1 MPKPLD
7 KPKKKWYHIY
17 IIGDTYALLRANARK
32 RSCKKGL
39 FKPPESLHGGNLD
52 KVRFCVMKK
61 FNRVLAM
68 LLAIITVLA
77 VLPISVLADD
87 WLNVDADKEQ
97 VENVTSTDITVTVD
111 PKALLSYIQDGD
123 LKGLIKGMSATGG
136 LGSIMTKEELL
147 AILPEEQIVDLIKS
161 IIGDIDAKALL
172 ACLDADKLLACV
184 DKDGLVSLLKD
195 MDLKSYVKDIDIL
208 MNYID
213 KGDIE
218 KAIDYIDTDALID
231 DYSAEL
237 MDLAL
242 DLAPETLFDI
252 VVLDKA
258 VKLEGIKVE
267 DAANLT
273 YIQTVI
279 GYTTLA
285 ETYVDNA
292 KLDAFVDANLNRF
305 SASIPAYVDKDI
317 LVGLFEDVE
326 ATLGQYIDEGL
337 AQAITMQAIADGV
350 MSYSDLSGD
359 YADFADAVAH
369 GVFAPIYDRLLN
381 GDGTNPAAM
390 DVKVLLFGDA
400 TLAPL
405 FPDLAALVNAGVV
418 DVEDLLNN
426 NVISLN
432 ELIINKVVD
441 VDKLAAQ
448 YGYAN
453 LVKTDVIKTQITTAI
468 NNGTLASA
476 DVVACLKDYDAAI
489 DAIGVEEAVAAV
501 GGYMTVI
508 NYVTNFKGLIN
519 SFDVKAIAKGILRDR
534 VITDIIDA
542 AGLIKAINV
551 RAFVNK
557 VDIKQLVKVVYE
569 SGIAQELFSQL
580 DLEAYLIKAFSIV
593 ATMQQTI
600 TEIKIDGVAITTQNE
615 DGFLKL
621 LPARVIDALENLV
634 PTLNELANIDDS
646 GKLYSASFA
655 ISYLDGEVEKTKEL
669 TFNFVLTAGTDMIR
683 AAAAKLSALLDKAG
697 YVALTD
703 GKLVAELRVPSEFAS
718 VLRIAL
724 EKMADSTDPAMNAL
738 KDKVLA
744 AYAAQPDDFIA
755 FAQDLT
761 LEEIVA
767 VLEAVDPALFGE
779 VYGKALASR
788 YAEVLLSYVERVTG
802 YDLSDNLEAQN
813 LVNTLATIPTFEV
826 FVEKLENVTG
836 YEITDRLPAK
846 INGYFDHTVYD
857 VIDKLAEI
865 AGYDFDMENLL
876 KAAAASTDPF
886 AYLYTAVVNKVE
898 NANGIYNFVKRN
910 AIRVADRLM
919 ATRVGNVIADNCLM
933 DFYRGNSTFVFA
945 KTVTFDARAL
955 VEKAF
960 NKALDV
966 VGSRVSAVSARE
978 EKIAEMFDMA
988 LDMILADTAYMTTG
1002 FDVTVKVNNL
1012 YRVTFTNN
1020 DGIVVLSTL
1029 LPVGTD
1035 LNKMLNYANFEDA
1048 EGWVN
1053 TATGDFV
1060 YRMPAQ
1066 DLVVKAFVEEE
1077 IEDTTPEDTTPEDT
1091 TPEETTPGDPE
1102 DTTPEETT
1110 PDDPEPPVE
1119 PEVEVEGLVGIT
1131 TDEFSYIISVE
1142 KNWNE
1147 YAEGLKFKLAK
1158 EFLSKVQAE
1167 GKNLVLTTVVPNA
1180 QKVTISNEMLQTL
1193 IAAATGDDVTFSYK
1207 FGGIE
1212 AVSGKKTVE
1221 CAFEG
1226 VNAISA
1232 FGTGVHFVLPF
1243 EGKSTDD
1250 EKTFVYVDGEEI
1262 SGVVANAATIE
1273 FNAPHFSTITIVN
1286 KYYFTDDT
1294 NTYVDN
1300 DLLSADSI
1308 AAITGQNNAGVSGWY
1323 AAGDKVEGTI
1333 VVQPMVGYEY
1343 VKTVVNGQDFF
1354 AGAFSFTMPAQAV
1367 TAKHYA
1373 KASVYNVYYYVNGVL
1388 NKTTPYTIADYATD
1402 KNAFAQTLASFVP
1415 QGFENQNGWDWFGKN
1430 SIVNNLGKDISLFWV
1445 NDTETKITVSFY
1457 VGTELVVSYEKT
1469 VAEWRDGEL
1478 AALKFNVDRAKP
1490 GYVWTYTT
1498 TDGDVALTDLT
1509 LNMLMTSIGE
1519 IKFYGVVDTR
1529 DYHVYTDG
1537 NATANKTD
1545 APAGTEITVSVMNKP
1560 GHTAAI
1566 KVYTTVDGITPGE
1579 AVAVTDG
1586 KFTMPASNVIV
1597 TVEYTEVTV
1606 TYNYITVTVPAGSV
1620 LNATDLT
1627 TLASAPADMVLYK
1640 VERTAEGALKL
1651 TYRYTGT
1658 FDETAFLAEV
1668 NALISA
1674 AQYVTTW
1681 IVNGVA
1687 YTSETEAMNATL
1699 PEGAAII
1706 GWTEMSQNVKVAIIE
1721 YTAPKTVSA
1730 WIIVCIVLAVLLLIA
1745 IIALIYVLHVTGK
1758 IAASWLTKVCVA
1770 IVGVFFAFC
1779 MLLAKVALK
1788 ILNFMGVK
1796 TEDILEELPEEEPV
1810 EDIPAVVLDIEAT
1823 EETAEEAVEEA
1834 PAEEATEETA
1844 EEVVEEA
1851 PVEEATEETAEEV
1864 VEEAPVEE
1872 ATEET
1877 AEEAVEEAP
1886 AEEATEEAA
1895 EEAVEEAPAE
1905 EAAEETAEEAVEE
1918 APAEEAAEETA
1929 EEAVEEAPAEE
1940 ATEEAAEEAV
1950 AEEAPVEE
1958 ATEEAAEEAVEEAP
1972 VEEATEDTA
1981 EEVVEEAPAEEA
1993 TEEAAEEVVEEAPVE
2008 EATEETAEEAVAEEA
2023 PVEEATEE
2031 AAEEVVEEAPVEE
2044 ATEEATEEVVEEE
2057 ASEEEK
2063 KDE

>member
-1 MPKPLD
+1 
-7 KPKKKWYHIY
+7 
-17 IIGDTYALLRANARK
+17 
-32 RSCKKGL
+32 
-39 FKPPESLHGGNLD
+39 
-52 KVRFCVMKK
+52 MKK

-87 WLNVDADKEQ
+87 WLNVDADKTT
-97 VENVTSTDITVTVD
+97 VENVTSTEITVTVD

-123 LKGLIKGMSATGG
+123 VKGLIKGMSATGG

-147 AILPEEQIVDLIKS
+147 AILPEEKILDLAKT

-172 ACLDADKLLACV
+172 DCLDADKLLACV
-184 DKDGLVSLLKD
+184 DKDGLVSLLTD
-195 MDLKSYVKDIDIL
+195 MDLKSYVKDIDVL
-208 MNYID
+208 MNYVD

-231 DYSAEL
+231 DYSKEL

-252 VVLDKA
+252 VDLDKA

-279 GYTTLA
+279 GYSTLA
-285 ETYVDNA
+285 EKYVDNA
-292 KLDAFVDANLNRF
+292 KLDAYVDANLNRF
-305 SASIPAYVDKDI
+305 SASIPAYVNKDI
-317 LVGLFEDVE
+317 LADLFDGVEDKLADYVNEDKAMAIVYKALDDGLLTL
-326 ATLGQYIDEGL
+326 ATLQAYDNFQDAL
-337 AQAITMQAIADGV
+337 AGGAI
-350 MSYSDLSGD
+350 
-359 YADFADAVAH
+359 
-369 GVFAPIYDRLLN
+369 APIYDRLLS

-426 NVISLN
+426 SVISLN

-441 VDKLAAQ
+441 VDKLATV

-468 NNGTLASA
+468 NGGVITSA

-508 NYVTNFKGLIN
+508 DYVTDLKALVNT
-519 SFDVKAIAKGILRDR
+519 FDVMAIAKSILRDR
-534 VITDIIDA
+534 VITDIIDVE
-542 AGLIKAINV
+542 GLIKAINV
-551 RAFVNK
+551 RAFVSK

-569 SGIAQELFSQL
+569 SGVAQELLSQL
-580 DLEAYLIKAFSIV
+580 DLEAYMIQAFSIM
-593 ATMQQTI
+593 ATMQKTI
-600 TEIKIDGVAITTQNE
+600 TEIEIDGVVITAQNE
-615 DGFLKL
+615 EGYIKL
-621 LPARVIDALENLV
+621 LPTKLIDSFENLV

-646 GKLYSASFA
+646 GKLFSASFA
-655 ISYLDGEVEKTKEL
+655 ISYLDGDVEKTKEIN
-669 TFNFVLTAGTDMIR
+669 FNFVLTAGTDMIR
-683 AAAAKLSALLDKAG
+683 RAAAKLSALLDKAG

-703 GKLVAELRVPSEFAS
+703 GKLVAEVRIPSEFAS
-718 VLRIAL
+718 VLRKAL
-724 EKMADSTDPAMNAL
+724 EKMADSTDPEMNAL
-738 KDKVLA
+738 KNKVLA
-744 AYAAQPDDFIA
+744 VYAAQPDDFIA
-755 FAQDLT
+755 FAEGLT

-767 VLEAVDPALFGE
+767 VLEAVDPALFGK
-779 VYGKALASR
+779 VYGKVLASR

-802 YDLSDNLEAQN
+802 YDFSDNLEAQN

-836 YEITDRLPAK
+836 FEITDRLPAK
-846 INGYFDHTVYD
+846 VNGYLDHTVYD
-857 VIDKLAEI
+857 VIDKLAAV

-898 NANGIYNFVKRN
+898 NADAVYSYVQRN
-910 AIRVADRLM
+910 TIRVANRLM

-945 KTVTFDARAL
+945 KTVTFDARAV

-960 NKALDV
+960 NKV
-966 VGSRVSAVSARE
+966 VSIVGSRVSAVEARE

-988 LDMILADTAYMTTG
+988 LDMIVAETAYMTTG
-1002 FDVTVKVNNL
+1002 FDVTVKANNI
-1012 YRVTFTNN
+1012 YRVTFQNS
-1020 DGIVVLSTL
+1020 DGIVVLDTL
-1029 LPVGTD
+1029 LPVGTN
-1035 LNKMLNYANFEDA
+1035 LSKMLDYSKYEGA

-1053 TATGDFV
+1053 VATGDIV
-1060 YRMPAQ
+1060 NKMPAK
-1066 DLVVKAFVEEE
+1066 DIVVKALVEEE
-1077 IEDTTPEDTTPEDT
+1077 PEETTPEIT
-1091 TPEETTPGDPE
+1091 TPEETTPE
-1102 DTTPEETT
+1102 ETTPEETT
-1110 PDDPEPPVE
+1110 PEEPEPPVV
-1119 PEVEVEGLVGIT
+1119 PEVEVEGFESLEVVGDNYVIT
-1131 TDEFSYIISVE
+1131 VE

-1147 YAEGLKFKLAK
+1147 YANGLQFK
-1158 EFLSKVQAE
+1158 LSKVFLTKVQTE
-1167 GKNLVLTTVVPNA
+1167 GKNLVLVSAVANA
-1180 QKVTISNEMLQTL
+1180 QKVTISNAM
-1193 IAAATGDDVTFSYK
+1193 AATLVSEATGEFVTFSYK
-1207 FGGIE
+1207 FGGVD
-1212 AVSGKKTVE
+1212 ATSGKETIE
-1221 CAFEG
+1221 FAFDG
-1226 VNAISA
+1226 VNAIA
-1232 FGTGVHFVLPF
+1232 DFGEGVQVVLPF
-1243 EGKSTDD
+1243 AGKSNDN
-1250 EKTFVYVDGEEI
+1250 EKTYVYVDGEEGLKAGD
-1262 SGVVANAATIE
+1262 GVTVENGTIV
-1273 FNAPHFSTITIVN
+1273 FFAPHFSTYTIVN
-1286 KYYFTDDT
+1286 KYRITVDT
-1294 NTYVDN
+1294 NTYDENDN
-1300 DLLSADSI
+1300 LITSSPI
-1308 AAITGQNNAGVSGWY
+1308 AAITGADGWY
-1323 AAGDKVEGTI
+1323 EAGEVVAITI
-1333 VVQPMVGYEY
+1333 AKQPLTGYEY
-1343 VKTVVNGQDFF
+1343 VGTKIGGQLFNEGTVN
-1354 AGAFSFTMPAQAV
+1354 FTMPAASV
-1367 TAKHYA
+1367 TAKSYA
-1373 KASVYNVYYYVNGVL
+1373 KASVYNVYYYVNGAL
-1388 NKTTPYTIADYATD
+1388 AKTQTYTIADYAAD
-1402 KNAFAQTLASFVP
+1402 KNAFAQTLVSFVP
-1415 QGFENQNGWDWFGKN
+1415 QGFENQNGWEWFGKN
-1430 SIVNNLGKDISLFWV
+1430 AIVNNLGKDISLFWV

-1457 VGTELVVSYEKT
+1457 VGTELVTSYEKS

-1478 AALKFNVDRAKP
+1478 AALKFNIDRVKP

-1498 TDGDVALTDLT
+1498 TGGDVALTDLT
-1509 LNMLMTSIGE
+1509 LNMLLTSVGG
-1519 IKFYGVVDTR
+1519 IKFYGTPDDR
-1529 DYHVYTDG
+1529 NYNVYTDG
-1537 NATANKTD
+1537 NATADKTD
-1545 APAGTEITVSVMNKP
+1545 APAGTEITVTVMSKP
-1560 GHTAAI
+1560 GYAAEI
-1566 KVYTTVDGITPGE
+1566 KVYKTTDGTTLGD
-1579 AVAVTDG
+1579 AVTVADG

-1597 TVEYTEVTV
+1597 TVEYTQVIV

-1658 FDETAFLAEV
+1658 FNETAFLAEV

-1687 YTSETEAMNATL
+1687 YNSEVEANNAQL
-1699 PEGAAII
+1699 PEGAKII

-1721 YTAPKTVSA
+1721 YTAPQGVSA
-1730 WIIVCIVLAVLLLIA
+1730 WVIVCIVLAVLLLLA

-1758 IAASWLTKVCVA
+1758 IGASFITKVCVA

-1788 ILNFMGVK
+1788 VLNFMGVK

-1810 EDIPAVVLDIEAT
+1810 EDIPAVVLDIEPT
-1823 EETAEEAVEEA
+1823 TEEA

-1844 EEVVEEA
+1844 EEAVEEEA
-1851 PVEEATEETAEEV
+1851 PAEEATEEA
-1864 VEEAPVEE
+1864 
-1872 ATEET
+1872 

-1905 EAAEETAEEAVEE
+1905 EAT
-1918 APAEEAAEETA
+1918 EETA

-1940 ATEEAAEEAV
+1940 ATEETAEEA
-1950 AEEAPVEE
+1950 
-1958 ATEEAAEEAVEEAP
+1958 
-1972 VEEATEDTA
+1972 
-1981 EEVVEEAPAEEA
+1981 
-1993 TEEAAEEVVEEAPVE
+1993 VEEAPVE
-2008 EATEETAEEAVAEEA
+2008 EATEETAEEAVEEEAPVEEATEETAEEAVEEAPAEEATEETAEEAVEEAPAEEATEETAEEAVEEAPVEEATEEAAEEAAEEA

-2031 AAEEVVEEAPVEE
+2031 AAEEAAEEAPVEE
-2044 ATEEATEEVVEEE
+2044 ATEETAEEAVEEEAPVEEATEETAEEAVEEEAPVEEVTEEVAPEAVEETPAEEATEEV
-2057 ASEEEK
+2057 AEEEK